1 MGFSGV
7 QKFIFHIVS
16 STLSDDF
23 RRLDILHRTKSMYK
37 RKSKRWS
44 NLWIDANTTDIFFSY
59 LRQVSYSLIK
69 HYSFCLHH
77 SYDDFLH
84 FVFLSIGW
92 DILESLTLHILH
104 ISSKIKHSDAIGIN
118 QIRIDLNGVFCNE
131 RINLICESR
140 TTSICC
146 DFAYACASQ
155 IDKNVNV
162 FPNICCPRA
171 ICSRFLKKKTFDSPL
186 RKICRCL
193 LKKTLLLEPVQVQ
206 KIRPSKRCCQ
216 KVYLDTN
223 LAFGRCDAQQT
234 PSTITLPQQKQQI
247 VSNKYTHTHHKIIPH
262 LITILVQCVFD
273 KQSAKSTLKSNA
285 WWMHSITVLI
295 VLR

>member
-1 MGFSGV
+1 MKGLIWFVKAAQHRSV
-7 QKFIFHIVS
+7 A
-16 STLSDDF
+16 
-23 RRLDILHRTKSMYK
+23 ILRMRALPKSIKM
-37 RKSKRWS
+37 W
-44 NLWIDANTTDIFFSY
+44 T
-59 LRQVSYSLIK
+59 YSLI
-69 HYSFCLHH
+69 C
-77 SYDDFLH
+77 
-84 FVFLSIGW
+84 
-92 DILESLTLHILH
+92 
-104 ISSKIKHSDAIGIN
+104 
-118 QIRIDLNGVFCNE
+118 
-131 RINLICESR
+131 
-140 TTSICC
+140 
-146 DFAYACASQ
+146 
-155 IDKNVNV
+155 
-162 FPNICCPRA
+162 ICCPRA